1 MARKNGI
8 LTPEEALEALG
19 IQTAAG
25 KPAAAPALTVTPGNA
40 LKSRAAAII
49 TGSGGQTKGRG
60 VTTRYGAA
68 GHTAPL
74 PAPSGRNE
82 LEIARSESRQ
92 LRQLGAGVSP
102 ETLAQ
107 REQTRQ
113 DRTYLPRAGERQP
126 MAVTPSYEGMKQDIG
141 MLMDRLEEQRA
152 PLKEHLTA
160 LRKST
165 SDEWASMTAVQ
176 AETRRQT
183 IGEIQDQ
190 IAALDR
196 QEQQWMDE
204 FYAAM
209 DMEDKLDRGKYLAGL
224 DRPLSDWEREE
235 AKALAKELQTKPMEA
250 VGAQLGGD
258 TAAMRDQTQR
268 NALASRLL
276 SRSSA
281 SGAFGS
287 GFVESF
293 PGARR
298 ALESGQEAIRE
309 SGAYRQIFND
319 PEIAALMERG
329 SAFEDAP
336 EVSGGAY
343 MAGMGAGDL
352 SQIVTLNNL
361 FGAGVRAV
369 KPLSKLPGAVQNA
382 LTSGLTFGTK
392 DAADVAGDGGSP
404 EEIAKAG
411 AVSFAGGAVG
421 SGMADLVKLGGGRIL
436 TRYGAQNSI
445 PLNIL
450 RDALSGTA
458 FAGGSMGTRM
468 ALDEE
473 YRPSGEEA
481 AKDLA
486 VSFAFST
493 LTSLLGT
500 YGRTQ
505 ADKARL
511 QQYGEA
517 MKQDYAAIVG
527 GGNRQMTLDALNDLA
542 AKSAQIRAELRN
554 GTYLG
559 QQKTVNGMLE
569 LLDALDD
576 AVEKGRT
583 QIYGSGLGAGA
594 STHRMDALPGGAAG
608 AALGSASD
616 LATPPPAS
624 GPAMLPTAAELNSGT
639 VGGLAAMANS
649 QALGNLPRAGEVDRG
664 AAGPYDGGK
673 EADIL
678 EGGLRDGRESMGRV
692 DRGGE
697 TGAVLRFETR
707 FPGAGRETAA
717 EGTPGAGGEAEG
729 TGKISPFGGEILR
742 GKELG
747 GNDNRRTGGEVLW
760 RSLQG
765 TQPGGQGSYGN
776 ADRRPDEGTGGTER
790 TEKAGG
796 VIYTYRETPPERYSA
811 GTLAAL
817 AEYRAFG
824 LTPKVV
830 DSFRRTVGSRTI
842 ESTDAV
848 TGPDGTVYLLNDGT
862 IPAKENAAHEA
873 LHVALRREL
882 PSAVVY
888 TGLVRDNI
896 DLNDDTVQMY
906 LSSIVAQYFDKHGRP
921 FDSKDGMDELFEEF
935 AAFMS
940 GTMHDGSA
948 RDKFGAAIDDFDA
961 LEAAW
966 LQMKQEMGAASAEPE
981 YLPRAGEERENGLL
995 PQAGQES
1002 GFSDVDRLSG
1012 GYINRTVPP
1021 EEVLQGIQDAAKLLP
1036 VAEISGEEFRK
1047 GEVDLITQVSA
1058 FFQSIGGSVENPQ
1071 LGMVTLNRSGV
1082 GDDIAHGI
1090 GRKKAAAF
1098 AAVPAVLERGKVIDY
1113 QTNWKGRGYDTAVVA
1128 APVTI
1133 GGEEYLEG
1141 IVLIRRNQTNRFYV
1155 HEVLMAENNE
1165 ATPFKTGDSPRGEG
1179 LPGGAAPSVISLLRQ
1194 VAAVKRQLA
1203 AEGFSDVR
1211 PLDGS
1216 AGLEAGQWDSVL
1228 GEDTLP
1234 DPESAVDG
1242 YWDSLLDEIER
1253 RAPAPQ
1259 PGSEADADGYWDALL
1274 DWVTEQTE
1282 GFKPKTA
1289 EVSADRTPIELT
1301 AGEKAAEAWGYFKRK
1316 MVDAGDSVT
1325 RVGKVTG
1332 DKALYPYYNFAR
1344 ASTNAAEAMIAPGG
1358 AQTDI
1363 MGRKVGPSVADLWEP
1378 IRQKGEDYYI
1388 SFQDYLFHR
1397 HNIDRMSR
1405 KDPMAASDAELR
1417 RQMFTETHPEIA
1429 YQTED
1434 RLRRIVE
1441 EDGPDAVDAW
1451 EYLQLVREVNRA
1463 ENRKNKPVFGWEV
1476 DADKSRDAVAVY
1488 EREHPEFKAL
1498 AEQVYQFS
1506 RNLMQYRVDS
1516 GLLSREQADIIE
1528 AAYPHYVPAF
1538 RETARPANARNAK
1551 GVRVGRTVG
1560 RAEGG
1565 NANLMPLHIAM
1576 ARQTMQVVR
1585 EGAKN
1590 RFGMR
1595 LLDNAFGHEE
1605 KLKSLIRSTQ
1615 EYEREVS
1622 PDSFDLPDDP
1632 TPQKTNTFTVYRD
1645 GKAWVMELD
1654 PGLYEGVKALSPEGG
1669 DGNVAV
1675 RAVRAAN
1682 DLFKRLV
1689 TGYNPMFMA
1698 RNFARDLQD
1707 AGLYSK
1713 DLGAWAQNYPLAV
1726 KEIISDGPFWRQ
1738 YKALGGTYS
1747 SVFDYERGYRADR
1760 ERGAV
1765 RRNTVDRVEALNM
1778 GIEQAPRLAE
1788 FIATVKNGGGD
1799 LDNLMEA
1806 MHNAAE
1812 VTVNFGRA
1820 GTLGK
1825 KLNQNFVPFL
1835 NPGIQGFDKMVRR
1848 LTGKKSGGEWAKLII
1863 RCIALGVAPMVLN
1876 ALLYRDDPEWEDI
1889 RDSDKDVNYLI
1900 KVGEG
1905 RWLKIPKGRDLSVL
1919 GMLTDRVGDT
1929 VRGEEVDWGDTL
1941 RTAANQIA
1949 PANPLEN
1956 NIIAAWA
1963 DADLFDAGSPGK
1975 TWYGGDI
1982 ESQRLQGYAPG
1993 ERYDERTDVFSK
2005 WLGGVLNLSPK
2016 KINYILDQ
2024 YTGVVGDFV
2033 LPLLTPQAE
2042 QNPFEKSFV
2051 LDSVS
2056 SNKISGEFY
2065 DTGDGITFAKN
2076 GGDAP
2081 MSVVSRFWN
2090 RQSKAVSDIYGQIR
2104 EIENST
2110 ELSDTEKREQVREAK
2125 AILNGIQK
2133 NAMEVLPAYEEAVR
2147 KHYTGDSDEE
2157 MDEAYLQANREVFGA
2172 EYALQV
2178 YNKQVYERA
2187 VSCDRQGVDFGD
2199 YFDVYFAMKD
2209 LETTNEKRDV
2219 LASADLTDEQKR
2231 VLYRDRITKDRDDD
2245 ILASVVAGLPF
2256 NDFLEAQ
2263 NVYTTLDKREGLS
2276 ASERRTEFVRW
2287 MDGQL
2292 FTAGQREM
2300 LLEAFRFATW
2310 NPAQKT
2316 TYEKLMENG
2325 LDSAQAYAA
2334 AGGILGLEPLEGKSQ
2349 VSAIQK
2355 GRVIV
2360 DGQGSDEQKVA
2371 ALAAVLGDT
2380 EYAKLETAYQ
2390 YDVSPEAYISYR
2402 EALLEAD
2409 DGNGSITQDEAKAA
2423 IDWLPLSTAQKAALW
2438 QLQNTSWKYWK
2449 NPYSG
2454 SVGRAVLEA
2463 YRNRPAGEAPQIQTR
2478 YGDGGPGGTGSG
2490 QVQIRYG
2497 GGTQTQTDSAD
2508 VQTRY
2513 GDASAAA
2520 GAGQVQTRYGGVSP
2534 VMDRGQIQTR
2544 YGGAGATAQVAQKGS
2559 TLYQKVEMLP
2569 TAKDFIG

>member
-113 DRTYLPRAGERQP
+113 NRTYLPRAGERQP
-126 MAVTPSYEGMKQDIG
+126 MSVTPSYEGMKQDIG

-152 PLKEHLTA
+152 PLKEHLAA

-298 ALESGQEAIRE
+298 ALEDGQEAIRE

-392 DAADVAGDGGSP
+392 DAADVAGAGGSL

-527 GGNRQMTLDALNDLA
+527 GGNRQMTLDALDDLA

-664 AAGPYDGGK
+664 TAGPYDGGK

-678 EGGLRDGRESMGRV
+678 EGGLRDGRESMGRA

-981 YLPRAGEERENGLL
+981 YLPRAGEERETGLL

-1036 VAEISGEEFRK
+1036 E
-1047 GEVDLITQVSA
+1047 
-1058 FFQSIGGSVENPQ
+1058 
-1071 LGMVTLNRSGV
+1071 
-1082 GDDIAHGI
+1082 
-1090 GRKKAAAF
+1090 
-1098 AAVPAVLERGKVIDY
+1098 
-1113 QTNWKGRGYDTAVVA
+1113 
-1128 APVTI
+1128 
-1133 GGEEYLEG
+1133 
-1141 IVLIRRNQTNRFYV
+1141 
-1155 HEVLMAENNE
+1155 
-1165 ATPFKTGDSPRGEG
+1165 
-1179 LPGGAAPSVISLLRQ
+1179 
-1194 VAAVKRQLA
+1194 
-1203 AEGFSDVR
+1203 
-1211 PLDGS
+1211 
-1216 AGLEAGQWDSVL
+1216 
-1228 GEDTLP
+1228 
-1234 DPESAVDG
+1234 PESAVDG

-1289 EVSADRTPIELT
+1289 EVSAERTPTELT

-1405 KDPMAASDAELR
+1405 EDPMAASDAEQR
-1417 RQMFTETHPEIA
+1417 RQTFTETHPEIA

-1788 FIATVKNGGGD
+1788 FMATVKKGGGD

-1848 LTGKKSGGEWAKLII
+1848 LAGKKSGGEWAKLII

-1929 VRGEEVDWGDTL
+1929 VRGEDVDWGDTL

-2065 DTGDGITFAKN
+2065 DTGDSITFAKN

-2110 ELSDTEKREQVREAK
+2110 ELSDAEKREQVREAK
-2125 AILNGIQK
+2125 GILNGIQK

-2147 KHYTGDSDEE
+2147 KHFTGDSDEE

-2263 NVYTTLDKREGLS
+2263 NVYSTLDKREGLS

-2423 IDWLPLSTAQKAALW
+2423 IDRLPLSTAQKAALW

-2454 SVGRAVLEA
+2454 SVGRAVLDA

-2490 QVQIRYG
+2490 QVQ
-2497 GGTQTQTDSAD
+2497 
-2508 VQTRY
+2508 
-2513 GDASAAA
+2513 
-2520 GAGQVQTRYGGVSP
+2520 TRYGGVSP

-2544 YGGAGATAQVAQKGS
+2544 YGGAGSTAQVAQKGS